1 MAPLSVPLIDLF
13 CNSIKNPIIILCV
26 SENQLPATLLPLEK
40 VKQQN
45 TPKQQQN
52 EVVESAATDQT
63 ATEQSPQGSI
73 KTLVEFHSVLWRNSI
88 DFLQPDE
95 HTQTFLW

>member
-1 MAPLSVPLIDLF
+1 M
-13 CNSIKNPIIILCV
+13 
-26 SENQLPATLLPLEK
+26 PATLLPLEK

-73 KTLVEFHSVLWRNSI
+73 KTLKEFHSVSWRNSI
-88 DFLQPDE
+88 DFYSWMNILKDFYGIVNIMLRKFWIKLKNFKE
-95 HTQTFLW
+95 TFAG

>member
-1 MAPLSVPLIDLF
+1 M
-13 CNSIKNPIIILCV
+13 
-26 SENQLPATLLPLEK
+26 
-40 VKQQN
+40 KQQN

-73 KTLVEFHSVLWRNSI
+73 KTLKEFHSASWRNSI
-88 DFLQPDE
+88 DFYSPMNMLKDFYGIINSLLRKCRKVAV
-95 HTQTFLW
+95 TFKAYGAKHPKLC